1 MKNRNRPV
9 CKIQK
14 KTDLCAVKSQLIKK
28 NNIKFMRMKKFSVLL
43 VIALLSGSYARAQK
57 YEIVMKLDGV
67 EKLRFLPDSVERMR
81 LETPY
86 YGEKKV
92 GVTMKGKPEAVY
104 GFSTACVF
112 TRVVKSPDG
121 IPPVAEPAWTV
132 RGEKGS
138 LEISFPGGVIG
149 RYGIYDLSGRL
160 VREGSEAGDRATVDL
175 GAGGI
180 YIVRIGDGARRVLV
194 K

>member
-1 MKNRNRPV
+1 
-9 CKIQK
+9 
-14 KTDLCAVKSQLIKK
+14 
-28 NNIKFMRMKKFSVLL
+28 MRMKKFLVLL
-43 VIALLSGSYARAQK
+43 VIALLAGSMARAQK

-92 GVTMKGKPEAVY
+92 GVTMKGKPEVVY
-104 GFSTACVF
+104 DFTTACVF
-112 TRVVKSPDG
+112 TRVAGRPGG
-121 IPPVAEPAWTV
+121 IAPVAEPAWTV
-132 RGEKGS
+132 RGEKGN
-138 LEISFPGGVIG
+138 LVISFPGGVIG

-160 VREGSEAGDRATVDL
+160 VSGGSEAGDQATVGM
-175 GAGGI
+175 GAGI
-180 YIVRIGDGARRVLV
+180 YIVRIGDGVRRVLV